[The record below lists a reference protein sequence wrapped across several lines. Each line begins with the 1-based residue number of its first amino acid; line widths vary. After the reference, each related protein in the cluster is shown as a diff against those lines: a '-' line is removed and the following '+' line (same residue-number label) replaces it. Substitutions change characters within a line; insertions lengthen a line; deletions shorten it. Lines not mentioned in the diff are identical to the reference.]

1 MNKKLIAVDLT
12 ENSIETMIYEIR
24 GERVMLDSD
33 LAKIYGYETNRFNE
47 QVKNNAEKFPKDF
60 MFRISK
66 EEWQTILKSKKSTSS
81 WGGTRKMPYVF
92 TEQGIYMLMTV
103 LKGELATEQSKTLI
117 RLFKRMK
124 DYIGEIAN
132 NPNNVIADNKRSN
145 IIKEFNRI
153 IESNNRIGYF
163 VINNYKVSND
173 IVEKLGVENGLALLV
188 SKGKLMSIHRDHNLT
203 AEQFADAIKKASYSP
218 EAIVYDAKRHSFQ
231 FYVKLKDDS
240 YRTVIEFGAV
250 PIGMKNVKANILTTL
265 FANHNYE
272 KRMKSIKEQKFP
284 SLFLRYEKR
293 SGWASIATDSSKDTI
308 SNDNTGVKK

>member
-1 MNKKLIAVDLT
+1 MNKKLVTVDLT

-47 QVKNNAEKFPKDF
+47 QVKNNAEKFPNDF
-60 MFRISK
+60 MFQITND
-66 EEWQTILKSKKSTSS
+66 EWQTILKSKKSTSS
-81 WGGTRKMPYVF
+81 WGGIRKLPYVF
-92 TEQGIYMLMTV
+92 TEQGVYMLMTV

-132 NPNNVIADNKRSN
+132 NPNNVIVENKRSN
-145 IIKEFNRI
+145 IIKEFNQI
-153 IESNNRIGYF
+153 IKNNNRIGYL

-173 IVEKLGVENGLALLV
+173 IVEKLGVKNSLALLV
-188 SKGKLMSIHRDHNLT
+188 SKGKLMSIQREHNLT

-240 YRTVIEFGAV
+240 YRTVIEFDAV
-250 PIGMKNVKANILTTL
+250 PIGMKNVKANILTTI
-265 FANHNYE
+265 FANHNYK
-272 KRMKSIKEQKFP
+272 KRIKCIKEQKFP

-293 SGWASIATDSSKDTI
+293 SGWASIATDSSSNTI
-308 SNDNTGVKK
+308 SNDDNGVKK

>member
-12 ENSIETMIYEIR
+12 EKSIETMIYEIR

-188 SKGKLMSIHRDHNLT
+188 SKGKLMSICRDHNLT

-284 SLFLRYEKR
+284 SLFLRYPR
-293 SGWASIATDSSKDTI
+293 LSIQPNFSLL
-308 SNDNTGVKK
+308 

>member
-60 MFRISK
+60 MFQISK

-124 DYIGEIAN
+124 
-132 NPNNVIADNKRSN
+132 
-145 IIKEFNRI
+145 
-153 IESNNRIGYF
+153 
-163 VINNYKVSND
+163 
-173 IVEKLGVENGLALLV
+173 
-188 SKGKLMSIHRDHNLT
+188 
-203 AEQFADAIKKASYSP
+203 
-218 EAIVYDAKRHSFQ
+218 
-231 FYVKLKDDS
+231 
-240 YRTVIEFGAV
+240 
-250 PIGMKNVKANILTTL
+250 
-265 FANHNYE
+265 
-272 KRMKSIKEQKFP
+272 SIKEQKFP

-308 SNDNTGVKK
+308 SNDNCGVKK